1 MIALKFTRKTQE
13 DHKEN
18 AARNSKGTL
27 YKAELSHALCI
38 HLLHWHKMPRSD
50 LQLADLHKHTHKFQM
65 IMLTE
70 TEKAVILFH

>member
-38 HLLHWHKMPRSD
+38 HLLH
-50 LQLADLHKHTHKFQM
+50 
-65 IMLTE
+65 
-70 TEKAVILFH
+70 